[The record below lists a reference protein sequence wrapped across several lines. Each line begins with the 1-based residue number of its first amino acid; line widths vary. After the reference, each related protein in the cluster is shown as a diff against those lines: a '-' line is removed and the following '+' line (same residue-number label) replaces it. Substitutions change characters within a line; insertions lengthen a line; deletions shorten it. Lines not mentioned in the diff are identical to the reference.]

1 MFTNTSP
8 LECLAAFGLAFI
20 GGIACGLALSRYARY
35 IREDALKA
43 ITPVV

>member
-1 MFTNTSP
+1 MYPSTSP
-8 LECLAAFGLAFI
+8 LESLAAFGLAFI

-43 ITPVV
+43 ITPAV